1 MLGGPTEDAVK
12 VNWPLAIL
20 ASVAIH
26 VVFVGALLFFSSSG
40 DTAPAK
46 TQEASAQPSTQTPEP
61 AVEQDPEPPP
71 VQPAQSSTRTS
82 RGARGSNGGR
92 SSGGTRNAG
101 GSRGSGSSRTS
112 PAPSTPA
119 TPPRAQPT
127 PAAPSTPR
135 ANAGANTAEA
145 RPAPAAP
152 AAPPANAP
160 TPVATAATPPA
171 PAQPTASE
179 VEFYTVRPGDS
190 LTKIAKREGCS
201 VAELAKLNGF
211 STDKMLNVGQRI
223 KLPKA
228 ER

>member
-26 VVFVGALLFFSSSG
+26 VVFVGALLFFSRSG

-61 AVEQDPEPPP
+61 AVEQEPAPPP
-71 VQPAQSSTRTS
+71 VQPAQSSPRTS
-82 RGARGSNGGR
+82 RGTRGSNGGR

-101 GSRGSGSSRTS
+101 SSRGSGSSRTS
-112 PAPSTPA
+112 PAPSTSA
-119 TPPRAQPT
+119 TPPRAHPT

-152 AAPPANAP
+152 PANAT

-171 PAQPTASE
+171 LAQPAASE